1 MSASNL
7 NDIVYI
13 ICLQFHPPIQILLY
27 IKGVFLVII
36 RCELEVRVLCKV
48 VLIGKEWPHSSEL
61 QDALAA
67 IHDRYFISRHQVP
80 SILSRGEFSFGQK
93 NTPFIRNQG
102 SKQEGMLL

>member
-13 ICLQFHPPIQILLY
+13 ICLQFYPPIQILLY

-48 VLIGKEWPHSSEL
+48 VLIGKRL
-61 QDALAA
+61 L
-67 IHDRYFISRHQVP
+67 DRDCP
-80 SILSRGEFSFGQK
+80 LK
-93 NTPFIRNQG
+93 
-102 SKQEGMLL
+102 